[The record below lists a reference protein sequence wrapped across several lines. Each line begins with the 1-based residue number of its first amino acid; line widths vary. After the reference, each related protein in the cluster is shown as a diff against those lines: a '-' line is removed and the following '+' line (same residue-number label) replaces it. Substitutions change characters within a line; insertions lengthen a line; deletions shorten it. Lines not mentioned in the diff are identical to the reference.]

1 MKRLIIFI
9 LVAGSI
15 HSIQAQQATSE
26 PKKFSLKEAV
36 SFARQN
42 NADIKNGKLDI
53 ETAQKQVNEIL
64 ANGLPQVN
72 ASGSFNNNIQIPT
85 QVLPNFLKP
94 SLVAAN
100 PASAANIPDI
110 IEAQFGQKFS
120 ATGSITA
127 SQLLFDGGFL
137 MGVKASREFVNLSR
151 LNMQRTEIETE
162 VNVSKAYY
170 LALLAKTNI
179 NMMESNITTLTKSK
193 QDIEQLYKNGF
204 VEKTE
209 LDRLSLQLSNLQLQ
223 RDKVAD
229 QGRIIEMVLKLQ
241 MGMNVNEP
249 IVLTDNLD
257 ELYKSAV
264 ASTPIPDSKT
274 AYSNRIEYQMMEQ
287 QYKLHNLNKK
297 RYQFGYAPS
306 FAGFISHQQNS
317 FGQSFGELGKTWY
330 PGTVWGL
337 NLSIPVFDGLRKSSQ
352 IQQANIKLKQT
363 ENTMQLMENLIDQQV
378 LQSKLRLERASQQ
391 LTIQEKNMELAQEIY
406 NRTKIKFDNGV
417 GSSLELTLSQNDL
430 DDSRTN
436 YLATM
441 YDYFLAQLE
450 LKQATGNIK

>member
-9 LVAGSI
+9 LVTSCI
-15 HSIQAQQATSE
+15 YSIQAQQATSE

-36 SFARQN
+36 AFARQN
-42 NADIKNGKLDI
+42 NTDIKNGKLDI
-53 ETAQKQVNEIL
+53 VSAQKQVNEVL

-72 ASGSFNNNIQIPT
+72 ASGSFNNNLQIPT

-100 PASAANIPDI
+100 PASAASIPDI

-120 ATGSITA
+120 ASGSITA

-151 LNMQRTEIETE
+151 LNTQRTEIETE
-162 VNVSKAYY
+162 VSVSKAYY
-170 LALLAKTNI
+170 LALLSKTNVQL
-179 NMMESNITTLTKSK
+179 MESNITTLTKSK
-193 QDIEQLYKNGF
+193 TDVEQLYKNGF

-209 LDRLSLQLSNLQLQ
+209 LDRLTLQLSNLQLQ
-223 RDKVAD
+223 RDKIID
-229 QGRIIEMVLKLQ
+229 LEKIIEMLLKLQ

-257 ELYKSAV
+257 ELYKSAS
-264 ASTPIPDSKT
+264 STPLPDTKT
-274 AYSNRIEYQMMEQ
+274 AYSNRIEYQMLEQ

-352 IQQANIKLKQT
+352 IQQVKINLRKT
-363 ENTMQLMENLIDQQV
+363 ENTMQLMENLIDQEV
-378 LQSKLRLERASQQ
+378 LESKLTLERAAQQ
-391 LTIQEKNMELAQEIY
+391 LSIQEKNMQLAQEIY

-417 GSSLELTLSQNDL
+417 GSSLELTVSQNDL
-430 DDSRTN
+430 DNARTN

-441 YDYFLAQLE
+441 YDYFLAQLK

>member
-9 LVAGSI
+9 LVTSCI
-15 HSIQAQQATSE
+15 YSIQAQQATSE

-36 SFARQN
+36 AFARQN
-42 NADIKNGKLDI
+42 NTDIKNGKLDI
-53 ETAQKQVNEIL
+53 VSAQKQVNEVL

-72 ASGSFNNNIQIPT
+72 ASGSFNNNLQIPT

-100 PASAANIPDI
+100 PASAASIPDI

-120 ATGSITA
+120 ASGSITA

-151 LNMQRTEIETE
+151 LNTQRTEIETE
-162 VNVSKAYY
+162 VSVSKAYY
-170 LALLAKTNI
+170 LALLSKTNVQL
-179 NMMESNITTLTKSK
+179 MESNITTLTKSK
-193 QDIEQLYKNGF
+193 TDVEQLYKNGF

-209 LDRLSLQLSNLQLQ
+209 LDRLTLQLSNLQLQ
-223 RDKVAD
+223 RDKIID
-229 QGRIIEMVLKLQ
+229 LEKIIEMLLKLQ

-257 ELYKSAV
+257 ELYKSAS
-264 ASTPIPDSKT
+264 STPLPDTKT
-274 AYSNRIEYQMMEQ
+274 AYSNRIEYQMLEQ

-352 IQQANIKLKQT
+352 IQQVKINLKKT
-363 ENTMQLMENLIDQQV
+363 ENTMQLMENLIDQEV
-378 LQSKLRLERASQQ
+378 LESKLTLERAAQQ
-391 LTIQEKNMELAQEIY
+391 LSIQEKNMQLAQEIY

-417 GSSLELTLSQNDL
+417 GSSLELTVSQNDL
-430 DDSRTN
+430 DNARTN

-441 YDYFLAQLE
+441 YDYFLAQLK